1 MKANV
6 KKNSWTRIFTGLL
19 AATATVGTL
28 FAADLAQADVN
39 KHARVLVVVS
49 ELDSNGSPEL
59 APLYGALE
67 TLTQITTQTLLG
79 SEYKEIYF
87 LKNRLATVT
96 AYGNLVRRL
105 ADDPTI
111 RAIDTIMSVHGSPG
125 ALSFSDGVRNM
136 ASLERAVYP
145 AGTSASLE
153 AAVRRKL
160 RMMYNL
166 SCFGRSHNATF
177 RAMGYDIVAG
187 SEGVNANSAIE
198 FAPVLT
204 NWKLGGKFV
213 DGFNATNSDAALWVN
228 DGPIRAAGEW
238 QRNSL
243 ARTNSKKYFA
253 GFSTTRI
260 NSDAR

>member
-1 MKANV
+1 MKAN
-6 KKNSWTRIFTGLL
+6 KKNTWNRFFKTVL

-28 FAADLAQADVN
+28 FAANLAEAAVSKN
-39 KHARVLVVVS
+39 GRVLIVVS

-67 TLTQITTQTLLG
+67 TLTQVTTNALLS
-79 SEYKEIYF
+79 SEYKQIYF
-87 LKNRLATVT
+87 LKNRLATAT
-96 AYGNLVRRL
+96 AYAN
-105 ADDPTI
+105 TI
-111 RAIDTIMSVHGSPG
+111 RLLSEDPSVQAIDTIMSVHGSTG
-125 ALSFSDGVRNM
+125 RLSFADGRRSM
-136 ASLERAVYP
+136 ADIERAVFP
-145 AGTSASLE
+145 AGMNASTE
-153 AAVRRKL
+153 ATIRRKL

-187 SEGVNANSAIE
+187 SEGVNANSAVE
-198 FAPVLT
+198 FGPVLT

-213 DGFNATNSDAALWVN
+213 DGFAVSNSDAALWVN

-243 ARTNSKKYFA
+243 AQTNSKKVFA
-253 GFSTTRI
+253 GFSATRI